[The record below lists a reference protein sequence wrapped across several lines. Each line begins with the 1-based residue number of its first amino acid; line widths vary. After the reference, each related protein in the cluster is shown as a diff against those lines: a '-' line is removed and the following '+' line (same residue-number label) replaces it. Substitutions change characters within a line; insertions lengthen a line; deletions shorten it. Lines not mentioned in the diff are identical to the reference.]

1 MKHANSLLIQWGK
14 NMTDE
19 VYEAHKH
26 RVLGDE
32 RYESYHK
39 ASTKPANNYDPD
51 RAQGGLI
58 EQVKAYANTSIDRNE
73 SATVRCGMIAS
84 LDRVCH
90 FIAINEGIP
99 STRVYPAVRVIGYNN
114 RYHEMKNDAPDPLYE
129 IGGVT
134 REAILTADIEIV
146 DYVRKT
152 NIAFDGVKSVNFRIH
167 SDAIAIAAKDA
178 QASGVKVSE
187 LNLYNTLEGLKLLVD
202 NEPDYILMRDE
213 PMFTKPL
220 DDFVSMKKSIRYKW
234 LGIKAIL
241 LDRSG

>member
-1 MKHANSLLIQWGK
+1 M
-14 NMTDE
+14 
-19 VYEAHKH
+19 
-26 RVLGDE
+26 
-32 RYESYHK
+32 
-39 ASTKPANNYDPD
+39 
-51 RAQGGLI
+51 
-58 EQVKAYANTSIDRNE
+58 
-73 SATVRCGMIAS
+73 
-84 LDRVCH
+84 
-90 FIAINEGIP
+90 
-99 STRVYPAVRVIGYNN
+99 
-114 RYHEMKNDAPDPLYE
+114 
-129 IGGVT
+129 
-134 REAILTADIEIV
+134 
-146 DYVRKT
+146 RKT